1 MIRRVVHGARY
12 IHGRV
17 KHHGLKKVS
26 LWTGGVLLT
35 IMLGLQLIYPRDSV
49 LPFTTVDGV
58 SFGLVTHKA
67 AAISALDT
75 TYSDRTLALRLAG
88 DENEPYVSV
97 PASEMGISVANAD
110 RVETVTYPWYWR
122 IVPTSLFWYSNLQ
135 DYGDPEISV
144 DEDML
149 TDFVKTYAGEGT
161 CRFVPHDATIEK
173 IDGAL
178 TVKPSNIGGTCQ
190 FDDVYGAVRQVTKRN
205 LLEGSLTLQADV
217 EHPDIVT
224 AEADALSEVISMGI
238 ADGLQL
244 MVTDDKSLSLTRDQ
258 LFDWLTITTTDKA
271 LSFTFDTKKVDA
283 YLQESAASDVKTDA
297 GTTVIYTRDFVE
309 TGRDTGKS
317 GTVLDTGSTIT
328 NLVSVVRGEAEQA
341 SVATKAVSPR
351 VTYTRSYS
359 ANETGLSA
367 LMEQYAKDH
376 AGTYGVALIE
386 LSGSYRRAAYNDST
400 QFTTA
405 STYKLFV
412 AYSTLLR
419 IESGA
424 WKWTDDVV
432 NGQDVSA
439 CFDNMIV
446 NSDNDCAHALLLR
459 IGFQEITNE
468 AHALGCNATSFM
480 GNDGIKST
488 AGDEALFLAQLQTGQ
503 LLTQQSSRDRLIN
516 AMKRNIY
523 RQGIPAGVNGTVADK
538 VGFLEAWLHDAA
550 IVYAPSGTYVLVIMT
565 ENASWAS
572 IADLAAKVEALRAR

>member
-1 MIRRVVHGARY
+1 MIRRAVHGAKY

-17 KHHGLKKVS
+17 KHHGLKKVG
-26 LWTGGVLLT
+26 LWTGGVLLVAL
-35 IMLGLQLIYPRDSV
+35 LGVQYLYPRDS
-49 LPFTTVDGV
+49 LAPFVRIDDV
-58 SFGLVTHKA
+58 AFGALVHKDIA
-67 AAISALDT
+67 AAQLDAAYADRQIS
-75 TYSDRTLALRLAG
+75 LRLAG

-97 PASEMGISVANAD
+97 PASDMGVSVSNQA
-110 RVETVTYPWYWR
+110 RVAALVYPWYWR
-122 IVPTSLFWYSNLQ
+122 LVPTSIFWYGALVQ
-135 DYGDPEISV
+135 A
-144 DEDML
+144 DEPTIAIDEGVL
-149 TDFVKTYAGEGT
+149 ATFVKTYAGEGT
-161 CRFVPHDATIEK
+161 CRFVPHDAAIEK
-173 IDGAL
+173 QDEKL
-178 TVKPSNIGGTCQ
+178 VVSPSNIGGTCQ
-190 FDDVYGAVRQVTKRN
+190 FDDVYGAVRQITKRN
-205 LLEGSLTLQADV
+205 LLEGTVTLQATL

-224 AEADALSEVISMGI
+224 SEADALKAVIETGI
-238 ADGLQL
+238 ADGVRLS
-244 MVTDDKSLSLTRDQ
+244 VSGDKTLDVSRGQ
-258 LFDWLTITTTDKA
+258 LFAWLTITKTDKT
-271 LSFTFDTKKVDA
+271 LGFTFDTKLADA
-283 YLQESAASDVKTDA
+283 FLQEKVASDVKTSA
-297 GTTVIYTRDFVE
+297 GTTVVHTYNFVE
-309 TGRDTGKS
+309 TSRDTGKS
-317 GTVLDTGSTIT
+317 GTVLDVAGTIGAI
-328 NLVSVVRGEAEQA
+328 VQYVRGESEEARVA
-341 SVATKAVSPR
+341 VKSVAPA

-367 LMEQYAKDH
+367 LMEQYAQDH

-386 LSGSYRRAAYNDST
+386 LSGKYRRAAYNDTT

-424 WKWTDDVV
+424 WKWTDDAV

-468 AHALGCNATSFM
+468 AKALGCTSTSFM

-503 LLTQQSSRDRLIN
+503 LLSKQSSRDRLIG

-523 RQGIPAGVNGTVADK
+523 RQGIPAGIAGTVADK

-550 IVYAPSGTYVLVIMT
+550 IVYAPTGTYVLVIMT
-565 ENASWAS
+565 EHASWAS
-572 IADLAAKVEALRAR
+572 IADLAAKIEDLRA